1 MKKCIYDLLTRL
13 VGYDSIGFDLDDTLY
28 QQNDY
33 DKAVYQSYFL
43 EKFGGDRGRSL
54 SDKLIRKKKNL
65 PKGYPHLFDDF
76 AAEEKIDLD
85 VAELLNYYRNPPR
98 LDLRDKF
105 IMEEVV
111 IKLKNCK
118 KFLFIC
124 TNGHKTTQINKIVS
138 LGLDQIID
146 NIYILSPEDGCPLK
160 PSPAIKETI
169 PLVGKT
175 IFLGDQDIDE
185 QFAAN
190 CSFDFIRIKIEDYVQ
205 R

>member
-1 MKKCIYDLLTRL
+1 MYDLLTRL

-33 DKAVYQSYFL
+33 DNAVFLSYL
-43 EKFGGDRGRSL
+43 SDKYGGDQGKIL
-54 SDKLIRKKKNL
+54 SDKLIKKKKFL

-76 AAEEKIDLD
+76 ATEEKIDLN

-98 LDLRDKF
+98 LDLREKF
-105 IMEEVV
+105 ILEDLVLD
-111 IKLKNCK
+111 LKMRE

-124 TNGHKTTQINKIVS
+124 TNGHHNTQINKIIS
-138 LGLDQIID
+138 LGIDKIID
-146 NIYILSPEDGCPLK
+146 NIYILGPEGGGAWK
-160 PSPAIKETI
+160 PSPEIKKFI
-169 PLVGKT
+169 PLAGKT

-190 CSFDFIRIKIEDYVQ
+190 CSFDFIRINIENYV
-205 R
+205 

>member
-1 MKKCIYDLLTRL
+1 MYDLLTRL

-33 DKAVYQSYFL
+33 DQAVYLSYFSD
-43 EKFGGDRGRSL
+43 KYGVDQGRIL
-54 SDKLIRKKKNL
+54 SDKLIRKKKIL

-76 AAEEKIDLD
+76 ATEEKIELD

-105 IMEEVV
+105 VLGDIVL
-111 IKLKNCK
+111 KLKNRE

-146 NIYILSPEDGCPLK
+146 NIYILSPEDGCSLK
-160 PSPAIKETI
+160 PSPAIKKII
-169 PLVGKT
+169 PIVGKT
-175 IFLGDQDIDE
+175 VFLGDQDIDE

-190 CSFDFIRIKIEDYVQ
+190 CSFDFIRINIEDYVQ

>member
-1 MKKCIYDLLTRL
+1 MKKCMYDLLTRL

-28 QQNDY
+28 RQNDY
-33 DKAVYQSYFL
+33 DKAVYRSFFS
-43 EKFGGDRGRSL
+43 EKYGEEQGWIL

-76 AAEEKIDLD
+76 VSEEKIDLD

-105 IMEEVV
+105 VLEDLVL
-111 IKLKNCK
+111 KLKNRE

-124 TNGHKTTQINKIVS
+124 TNGHKTTQINKIES
-138 LGLDQIID
+138 LGLDQIIE
-146 NIYILSPEDGCPLK
+146 NIYILDQEDGCSLK
-160 PSPAIKETI
+160 PSPEIKEII
-169 PLVGKT
+169 PIVGKT

-185 QFAAN
+185 KFAAN
-190 CSFDFIRIKIEDYVQ
+190 CSFDFIRINIEDYVQ